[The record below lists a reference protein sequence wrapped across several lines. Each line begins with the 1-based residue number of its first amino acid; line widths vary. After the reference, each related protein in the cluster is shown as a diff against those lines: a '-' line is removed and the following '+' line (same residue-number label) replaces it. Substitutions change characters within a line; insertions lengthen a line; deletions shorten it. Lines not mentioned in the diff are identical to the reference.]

1 MAKTDFAS
9 LKQYIE
15 IQNQILEVD
24 DCGLPQTKWKTVR
37 KTTAKVTPNSN
48 SKSENN
54 TFDGIN
60 FYERKEF
67 IIRKYNGIKG
77 TNCRILYKKDI
88 YNIIHIED
96 LDEDGM
102 FMFIMGQKV
111 V

>member
-1 MAKTDFAS
+1 M
-9 LKQYIE
+9 
-15 IQNQILEVD
+15 V
-24 DCGLPQTKWKTVR
+24 
-37 KTTAKVTPNSN
+37 
-48 SKSENN
+48 
-54 TFDGIN
+54 
-60 FYERKEF
+60 
-67 IIRKYNGIKG
+67 IKG

>member
-1 MAKTDFAS
+1 MYNK
-9 LKQYIE
+9 I
-15 IQNQILEVD
+15 
-24 DCGLPQTKWKTVR
+24 
-37 KTTAKVTPNSN
+37 
-48 SKSENN
+48 
-54 TFDGIN
+54 
-60 FYERKEF
+60 YERKEF